1 METSGRGQAPLVAD
15 HPAVMMMGSGQKH
28 HEDQVGTEWVAV
40 RGYPNTLVRKQR
52 GLGEY
57 EGPLRPG

>member
-1 METSGRGQAPLVAD
+1 
-15 HPAVMMMGSGQKH
+15 MGSGQKQ

-57 EGPLRPG
+57 EGPARMRKPPFWSLYCTA